1 MQPILKVLKN
11 TAFAK
16 TLNFYMLNLVLVL
29 IALIAA
35 VLILVVLIQ
44 APKGR
49 GLDASMGGGA
59 ANQILGASNSADFIE
74 KLTWGLAGSV
84 LVLCLGVSFM
94 LRPTTSTAAS
104 QQQQQEAPAAPTQPA
119 APATK

>member
-1 MQPILKVLKN
+1 
-11 TAFAK
+11 
-16 TLNFYMLNLVLVL
+16 MLNLILVL
-29 IALIAA
+29 IALVAA

-74 KLTWGLAGSV
+74 KLTWGLAGTI

-94 LRPTTSTAAS
+94 LRPTAPPTAA
-104 QQQQQEAPAAPTQPA
+104 QPA
-119 APATK
+119 DCVSAKIWK